1 MTKPPLFSDHEAR
14 TLSVMHIA
22 WLTGLLV
29 FVGMV
34 FYLNQGVRGKVAEI
48 PDFIRYLSYGVAG
61 LSVMNWMASKALFQ
75 NLLSTAIRKHA
86 RGEIDASGLKTATRI
101 AYLVKVAL
109 VETPALLGLFTL
121 VWIVFLP
128 CDILLAP
135 RYCLLNLV
143 AVAVFY
149 LEMLL
154 NFPTQARL
162 EFVLREMGY
171 GEEVRQ
177 NP

>member
-1 MTKPPLFSDHEAR
+1 
-14 TLSVMHIA
+14 MHIA

-34 FYLNQGVRGKVAEI
+34 FQLNQGARGKVAEI
-48 PDFIRYLSYGVAG
+48 PEFIRFLSYGVAG
-61 LSVMNWMASKALFQ
+61 LSVMSWMAAKLLFQ
-75 NLLSTAIRKHA
+75 NLLSTGIRKHA
-86 RGEIDASGLKTATRI
+86 RGELNAPGLKTATRT
-101 AYLVKVAL
+101 AFLLKVAL
-109 VETPALLGLFTL
+109 VEAPALLGLFTL
-121 VWIVFLP
+121 VWVVFLP

-143 AVAVFY
+143 PIAAFY

-171 GEEVRQ
+171 ARG
-177 NP
+177 